1 MNKLTTI
8 FGGLTVLATLAGVF
22 MLAWHGDI
30 PGSAAVAVGTAALSS
45 AGGALAVHAG
55 AKLGLGSS
63 NNTPEP
69 VAAPVAPAEPA
80 AAAS

>member
-1 MNKLTTI
+1 MNKLTTV
-8 FGGLTVLATLAGVF
+8 FAGLTTLATLGGVF

-55 AKLGLGSS
+55 AKLGLGIT
-63 NNTPEP
+63 NPPPVEPE
-69 VAAPVAPAEPA
+69 APTPA
-80 AAAS
+80 A